1 MPLFNQLI
9 QLLLPLLANR
19 SCEDA
24 TKTLKFSGFHILEE
38 NKYELSFKKG
48 VNSTKKI
55 DCLDL
60 ENAAGPETTV
70 L

>member
-1 MPLFNQLI
+1 MRQ
-9 QLLLPLLANR
+9 R
-19 SCEDA
+19 RE
-24 TKTLKFSGFHILEE
+24 LKFSGFHILEE
-38 NKYELSFKKG
+38 NKYELSFKKEA
-48 VNSTKKI
+48 NSTQKI

>member
-1 MPLFNQLI
+1 M
-9 QLLLPLLANR
+9 R
-19 SCEDA
+19 
-24 TKTLKFSGFHILEE
+24 KRRKLKFSDFRILEE

-48 VNSTKKI
+48 ANSTKKI

>member
-1 MPLFNQLI
+1 MRQ
-9 QLLLPLLANR
+9 R
-19 SCEDA
+19 RE
-24 TKTLKFSGFHILEE
+24 LKFSGFHILEE
-38 NKYELSFKKG
+38 NKHELSFKKG

-60 ENAAGPETTV
+60 ENAVGPETTV